1 MSKKIIIV
9 AAAGLV
15 SFAGAFTFA
24 WLTKSTPAST
34 EAGEAAL
41 RSQESQQKPPEL
53 QIPGIG
59 QPVDSQMKRAM
70 TEKQLKTL
78 VYEIRDKI
86 QEYDNKLQ
94 GLKVHEQRLQM
105 AHNELKKDIDG
116 LNNLRTE
123 LASTIAT
130 LKEEQDKLDKSKV
143 EIAKV
148 ERDNLMSIA
157 AAYDKMDPAS
167 AGKILV
173 NISKTQNTSSSDA
186 VKILYY
192 MTDRTKANLLAE
204 IAASE
209 PALASYFCQK
219 LKQMIEKK

>member
-1 MSKKIIIV
+1 MSKKVIIV

-24 WLTKSTPAST
+24 WLTKSTPASA

-41 RSQESQQKPPEL
+41 TSQGSQQKPPEL

-70 TEKQLKTL
+70 TEKQLKGL

-94 GLKVHEQRLQM
+94 GLKVREQRLQM
-105 AHNELKKDIDG
+105 THNELKKDIEG

-130 LKEEQDKLDKSKV
+130 LKEEQDKLNKSKV
-143 EIAKV
+143 EIAKI
-148 ERDNLMSIA
+148 ERDNLMSLA

-167 AGKILV
+167 ASKILV
-173 NISKTQNTSSSDA
+173 NISKAQNASSSDA
-186 VKILYY
+186 VKILHY

-219 LKQMIEKK
+219 LKQIIEKK